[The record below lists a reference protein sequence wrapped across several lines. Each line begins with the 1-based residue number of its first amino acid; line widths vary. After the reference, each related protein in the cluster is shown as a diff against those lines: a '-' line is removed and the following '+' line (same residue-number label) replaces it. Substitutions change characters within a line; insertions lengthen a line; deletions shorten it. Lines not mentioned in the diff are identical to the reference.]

1 MSVLSS
7 LAGSHPTAG
16 DVIPGADGV
25 RKIRWSV
32 EGAGKRGG
40 VRVIYYNIDQD
51 LLVLIDMYKKSAKSN
66 ITTEEIKR
74 AK

>member
-1 MSVLSS
+1 MSVK
-7 LAGSHPTAG
+7 GT
-16 DVIPGADGV
+16 
-25 RKIRWSV
+25 
-32 EGAGKRGG
+32 GKRGG

-74 AK
+74 AN